1 MDKEYQ
7 LFKEWVENKLENID
21 DEFILYELKNFPDG
35 GLSFNILD
43 ISGFCKKYNI
53 NENSLENDSVI
64 EGIISNVA
72 SNRMNIIQ
80 LDNSVFLGP
89 YTEDDE

>member
-53 NENSLENDSVI
+53 NKDSLENDSVI

-72 SNRMNIIQ
+72 SNRMNIIK

-89 YTEDDE
+89 YAEDDE